1 MRRGIASLWH
11 ASSLVIAGA
20 LYFLFVLPRWFEL
33 TGQWPTTLGT
43 VMRIVCGVLVALTA
57 LPVLLTLRRTRR
69 PELGTPTLALQ
80 LRVWSIVG
88 HVAAGALIL
97 GAGIAEIW
105 LDLDDAGQWL
115 FGIYGAAAALALLGA
130 FAFYLAFVA
139 ELPPPPPKPLAP
151 KREKRS
157 RRRDDEEAEK
167 PAGPESA
174 DETASADASESTAD
188 AEPETDAEKV
198 DAEKVDAQSG
208 DPKVTDAQVVENTA
222 DEPAAEATEQAGEK
236 AEASK
241 LRNRRPS
248 GKTRRTRSRGGV
260 ATED

>member
-33 TGQWPTTLGT
+33 TGQWPATLGT
-43 VMRIVCGVLVALTA
+43 VMRIVCGVLVLLTA
-57 LPVLLTLRRTRR
+57 LPVLLTLQRTRK

-88 HVAAGALIL
+88 HVAAGLFIL
-97 GAGIAEIW
+97 GAGISEIW
-105 LDLDDAGQWL
+105 LDLDNVGQWL

-151 KREKRS
+151 KREKRG
-157 RRRDDEEAEK
+157 RGRKTETVEETAVAKPDADAPKADTDEAE
-167 PAGPESA
+167 AEADQTESDQTES
-174 DETASADASESTAD
+174 DEKTAD
-188 AEPETDAEKV
+188 ATEPEATDESEA
-198 DAEKVDAQSG
+198 
-208 DPKVTDAQVVENTA
+208 T
-222 DEPAAEATEQAGEK
+222 DEPAG
-236 AEASK
+236 K
-241 LRNRRPS
+241 LRNRRPT
-248 GKTRRTRSRGGV
+248 GKTRRTRTRGGV
-260 ATED
+260 ATEN

>member
-33 TGQWPTTLGT
+33 TGQWPATLGT
-43 VMRIVCGVLVALTA
+43 VMRIVCGVLVLLTA
-57 LPVLLTLRRTRR
+57 LPVLLTLQRTRK

-88 HVAAGALIL
+88 HVAAGLLIL
-97 GAGIAEIW
+97 GAGISEIW
-105 LDLDDAGQWL
+105 LDLDNVGQWL

-151 KREKRS
+151 KREKRG
-157 RRRDDEEAEK
+157 RGRKTETVEETAVAKPDADAPKADTDEAE
-167 PAGPESA
+167 ADQTESDQTES
-174 DETASADASESTAD
+174 DEKTAD
-188 AEPETDAEKV
+188 ATEPEATDESEA
-198 DAEKVDAQSG
+198 
-208 DPKVTDAQVVENTA
+208 T
-222 DEPAAEATEQAGEK
+222 DEPAG
-236 AEASK
+236 K
-241 LRNRRPS
+241 LRNRRPT
-248 GKTRRTRSRGGV
+248 GKTRRTRTRGGV
-260 ATED
+260 ATEN

>member
-20 LYFLFVLPRWFEL
+20 LYFLFVLPRWYEL
-33 TGQWPTTLGT
+33 TGQWPATLGT
-43 VMRIVCGVLVALTA
+43 VMRIVCGVLVVLTA

-88 HVAAGALIL
+88 HVAAGVLIL

-151 KREKRS
+151 KREKRG

-167 PAGPESA
+167 PAETESA
-174 DETASADASESTAD
+174 DEAASTDDSESTTD
-188 AEPETDAEKV
+188 AEPDTDAEKV
-198 DAEKVDAQSG
+198 DAEST
-208 DPKVTDAQVVENTA
+208 DPKVTDPEVAENTA
-222 DEPAAEATEQAGEK
+222 DEPAVEATEQADEK
-236 AEASK
+236 AEAGK